1 MRPSFS
7 TTRFITF
14 IKDTLGLIED
24 TAITQ
29 FAQPITVYV
38 GHPGGAVGSQS
49 DTPFVVIMPN
59 GESLSQFSDTY
70 TWSYTIAFCADGTA
84 MERDFTDETTMLVI
98 NKLTALVDDF
108 ARELNTAVGDKNIT
122 LAALDSKWVFEEH
135 PLTSCVLEATFT
147 MPNTLGISTVDF

>member
-38 GHPGGAVGSQS
+38 GHPGGAVGS
-49 DTPFVVIMPN
+49 
-59 GESLSQFSDTY
+59 
-70 TWSYTIAFCADGTA
+70 
-84 MERDFTDETTMLVI
+84 
-98 NKLTALVDDF
+98 
-108 ARELNTAVGDKNIT
+108 
-122 LAALDSKWVFEEH
+122 
-135 PLTSCVLEATFT
+135 
-147 MPNTLGISTVDF
+147 